1 MWRALDDAA
10 KQKWKDDAPMVKVK
24 PPKARKDKKQK
35 AKPAPTPEKPS
46 ISDEDLA
53 LVGRFFFDEER
64 EEVYRVKKVSSA
76 TAPQPKRRARF
87 RVNAPPPAQD
97 R

>member
-1 MWRALDDAA
+1 MWGALDDAA
-10 KQKWKDDAPMVKVK
+10 KQKYKDDAPMVIDK
-24 PPKARKDKKQK
+24 PKKRKKGKKQK

-53 LVGRFFFDEER
+53 LVGRYFFDEER
-64 EEVYRVKKVSSA
+64 EEVYCVKKVSSA